1 MSNSRHCLISLYK
14 TILCC
19 GFCIL
24 MCALSYTRAYYNKK
38 KVTLIWGLQI
48 VYQLHLTIYSFR
60 ARALK
65 KEENDRYLSSI
76 LAMQVVFFFKMSM
89 FFEFHKYRLQSND

>member
-1 MSNSRHCLISLYK
+1 MLRILYSEVCIVLHKSL
-14 TILCC
+14 LQ
-19 GFCIL
+19 
-24 MCALSYTRAYYNKK
+24 SK

-65 KEENDRYLSSI
+65 KEENDRYPSSI
-76 LAMQVVFFFKMSM
+76 LAMQVVFFFQMSM
-89 FFEFHKYRLQSND
+89 FFEFYKYILQSND